1 MALMSAT
8 MVQNTKIISLI
19 GTGHGMSHFYG
30 LALAPLFPLI
40 KIEFGVSYAALGFLV
55 TMLNITGTIV
65 QVPVGFLADR
75 MGGRILLPL
84 GLGLMAFP
92 FLAFGYA
99 DSYWFA
105 LALMAIA
112 GIGSSVFHPV
122 DYAILNATIEESF
135 LGRAFSLHT
144 FSGSIGVMIAPG
156 AMVLLASIWDWRT
169 ALVIAGGFGI
179 FFMLLMIANGHLL
192 HGHGHG
198 NANKKKEIQKAR
210 TSTSA
215 TSGIKTLFLPQVL
228 LMVIFYILITVMMSG
243 ILTFSVTIFN
253 KFNGIS
259 LIDATTILTS
269 YVIAGSVGLIT
280 GGILADKWNRHTL
293 TAVSALLVSAV
304 LLAVID
310 AFSLP
315 VILLTAALVVIGF
328 LQATIRPA
336 RDMIVRSIIPK
347 DSMGKVFG
355 FLSAAMSAGHAI
367 APVFIGWLIDRGN
380 HDIIFYVLAVIMLLA
395 IPTIALAQSPTVVR
409 GLEADTETA
418 TGKAAAE

>member
-1 MALMSAT
+1 MAFMSPT

-40 KIEFGVSYAALGFLV
+40 KAEFGVSYAALGFLV

-105 LALMAIA
+105 LVLMAIA

-156 AMVLLASIWDWRT
+156 TMVLLASIWDWRT

-192 HGHGHG
+192 HGK
-198 NANKKKEIQKAR
+198 NNKKKEIQE
-210 TSTSA
+210 TEVSTNT

-228 LMVIFYILITVMMSG
+228 LMVIFYVLITVMMSG

-259 LIDATTILTS
+259 LVDATTILTS

-293 TAVSALLVSAV
+293 TAVVALLVSAV
-304 LLAVID
+304 LLAVIE

-315 VILLTAALVVIGF
+315 IILLTLALVVIGF

-347 DSMGKVFG
+347 NSIGKVFG

-367 APVFIGWLIDRGN
+367 APVFVGWLIDRGN
-380 HDIIFYVLAVIMLLA
+380 HDIVFYVLAAIMLLA
-395 IPTIALAQSPTVVR
+395 IPTITLAQSPAILR
-409 GLEADTETA
+409 GLEAGTETA
-418 TGKAAAE
+418 AEKSAAE